1 MQKSAVQGNAQQV
14 MFPLD
19 DVVRNWQSPKLA
31 SVQAHPYI
39 PDRDMR
45 GDTSTPEI
53 APCPIWQRPHGN
65 YRMLI
70 HIRNPRT
77 STIRVRYKCDTS
89 TVRLF
94 LENDRFIDLLMA
106 ATQR

>member
-53 APCPIWQRPHGN
+53 APCRIRQRPRIN

-70 HIRNPRT
+70 HTRHSRT
-77 STIRVRYKCDTS
+77 SMIRVRYRCDTS

-94 LENDRFIDLLMA
+94 LESDRFIDLLMA
-106 ATQR
+106 TTQR